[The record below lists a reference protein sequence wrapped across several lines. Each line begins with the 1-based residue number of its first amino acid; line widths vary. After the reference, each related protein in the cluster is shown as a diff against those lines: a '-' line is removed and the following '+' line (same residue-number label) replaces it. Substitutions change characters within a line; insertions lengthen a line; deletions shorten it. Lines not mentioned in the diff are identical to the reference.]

1 MALSRNNTLLAGLI
15 CIVYLL
21 IGPGLILLN
30 QHILKALNFP
40 YPMFLSGLGVLAS
53 GVLAQ
58 LVVKL
63 GFVKLERQ
71 ESVQGLLWYKRVLPV
86 GLAHASTLAFGNAV
100 YLYLNVGFI
109 QMLKSFTP
117 VIIML
122 TGYLANIETP
132 TLPIIYSVVV
142 ISLGTAGTCSF
153 NADFNVIG
161 IAIMFAAELAE
172 AIRLIFT
179 QYFLQQLKFGV
190 VEGQYVLSPASAFW
204 LFLASYIFEYSK
216 MIETNAFSTVQN
228 YYMVFAVA
236 SVMGIGVNFLSY
248 LVIQYTSSLT
258 MKILG
263 TARNIL
269 TIIIGVVFYKET
281 VTMNEAIGYGVALLG
296 FAGYNVAKSGYFD
309 TYRMKGAEK
318 KDMSQHG
325 IDVESKGLLSDSSPK
340 RDVSTTTTSTSAS
353 VSSSRS
359 RGVSSGVMSHAA
371 EDASNKGSNM
381 GAEAS
386 SSSMSIGKVAYQQWL
401 DSEQKLER
409 MRQQATHSHKF

>member
-1 MALSRNNTLLAGLI
+1 MLSKHNTLLAVLI
-15 CIVYLL
+15 CIVYLC

-53 GVLAQ
+53 GILAQ
-58 LVVKL
+58 VVVTL
-63 GFVKLERQ
+63 GVVKLERQ

-117 VIIML
+117 VIIMF
-122 TGYLANIETP
+122 TGYLANIEAP
-132 TLPIIYSVVV
+132 TLPIIYSVMV
-142 ISLGTAGTCSF
+142 ISVGTAGTCSF
-153 NADFNVIG
+153 NADFNIIG
-161 IAIMFAAELAE
+161 LTVMFAAELAE

-179 QYFLQQLKFGV
+179 QFFLQQLKFGV

-204 LFLASYIFEYSK
+204 LFLASYLFEYSK
-216 MIETNAFSTVQN
+216 MVENNAFDTIANNKVLF
-228 YYMVFAVA
+228 VLA
-236 SVMGIGVNFLSY
+236 SIMGIGVNFLSY

-263 TARNIL
+263 TARNIV
-269 TIIIGVVFYKET
+269 TIMVGVVFYKET
-281 VTMNEAIGYGVALLG
+281 VSLNEALGYGVALIG

-309 TYRMKGAEK
+309 TYQKAGFDK

-325 IDVESKGLLSDSSPK
+325 MIPDSDLESKSYFLDNSPK
-340 RDVSTTTTSTSAS
+340 REA
-353 VSSSRS
+353 SSSRS
-359 RGVSSGVMSHAA
+359 RGRELSNSNDRAIGVVG
-371 EDASNKGSNM
+371 NNGSTNN
-381 GAEAS
+381 S
-386 SSSMSIGKVAYQQWL
+386 SSSGGSSTGSGGSEYTGEAYQQWM
-401 DSEQKLER
+401 DSEQKLEK
-409 MRQQATHSHKF
+409 MRQQATHTHKF